1 LRLTKI
7 NVVRRQSVAKV
18 TWAPTNIR
26 RVHAQTE
33 VDPSF
38 KGGSKEDRNETNGIL
53 AIAVV
58 GLAFV
63 AVCSASKAAPVA
75 PLPSAVIS
83 GTNNVVPAYYYHHR
97 YYPYRYHGHYYG
109 HYYHGRYW

>member
-1 LRLTKI
+1 MKR
-7 NVVRRQSVAKV
+7 VA
-18 TWAPTNIR
+18 
-26 RVHAQTE
+26 
-33 VDPSF
+33 
-38 KGGSKEDRNETNGIL
+38 L

-58 GLAFV
+58 GLASV
-63 AVCSASKAAPVA
+63 AVCSASKAAPIK

-83 GTNNVVPAYYYHHR
+83 DTNNVVPAYYYHHR